1 MSSSDHI
8 YDIVDLSSIARSA
21 PGLDTSQNGPFLDPN
36 IEVSGPPPQL
46 MGMGTNSR
54 YPGRR
59 IMVIYCYGLPH
70 IHTETLEVSRPLVG
84 SYSTS

>member
-21 PGLDTSQNGPFLDPN
+21 PGQDTSQNGPILDPN
-36 IEVSGPPPQL
+36 IEVSGPPAQS
-46 MGMGTNSR
+46 MDIATNSR

-59 IMVIYCYGLPH
+59 IMGIYCYG
-70 IHTETLEVSRPLVG
+70 
-84 SYSTS
+84 

>member
-21 PGLDTSQNGPFLDPN
+21 PGQDTSQNGPFLDPN

-46 MGMGTNSR
+46 MDMPPIAG
-54 YPGRR
+54 
-59 IMVIYCYGLPH
+59 ILD
-70 IHTETLEVSRPLVG
+70 VG
-84 SYSTS
+84 SW